1 VFARPVAGHS
11 PGRAASRPGAGAQ
24 QAAGNHGDPV
34 PERGLGERAAIGPAR
49 QAHPEGEA
57 AVRFGPRPLGQV
69 RAQRSGQRVVPGPQP
84 LPAPLDDVV
93 VPVIQQRGQDG
104 LREGGAAQVGRGLG
118 RGHPGDQA
126 RGGPDPAG
134 PQAAPVKLGQ
144 RADADQVR
152 LPGGEGG
159 QRGRRRV
166 VAERQ
171 FDQGHVVDEQGVR
184 VRRGELGHAAAV
196 PGRHDQARRV
206 VVRGDQVDQR
216 RMVRSH
222 RVLEPVRVQAGAG
235 RDPDHP
241 GTGPVQ
247 RVERAGEGRILDDHR
262 LAGQHLTPDEQVYGL
277 LAAGRDDHLGR
288 VGGQPETF
296 GQVAGDRGAQ
306 GRPPEREVPAGGG
319 HRIGPGRVGQRR
331 RHLRRAVHRGQGEVR
346 VEHRVLQQ
354 AREEAV
360 GPVHRGRGGAVRDD
374 TGAGAL
380 TALRHAL
387 VPQHLVGSGHGV
399 PAHRQ
404 GGGQVAFGGQP
415 QARG

>member
-1 VFARPVAGHS
+1 
-11 PGRAASRPGAGAQ
+11 
-24 QAAGNHGDPV
+24 
-34 PERGLGERAAIGPAR
+34 
-49 QAHPEGEA
+49 
-57 AVRFGPRPLGQV
+57 V

-84 LPAPLDDVV
+84 LPAPFDDAIVLVV
-93 VPVIQQRGQDG
+93 QQRGHDR
-104 LREGGAAQVGRGLG
+104 LREGGTAQVGQGLG

-126 RGGPDPAG
+126 RAGPEPAG
-134 PQAAPVKLGQ
+134 PQAAPVELGQ

-166 VAERQ
+166 VAERE
-171 FDQGHVVDEQGVR
+171 FGQGHVVDEHGVR
-184 VRRGELGHAAAV
+184 VRRGEPGHAAAV

-216 RMVRSH
+216 RMVHAH
-222 RVLEPVRVQAGAG
+222 RVLEPVRVQADPG

-241 GTGPVQ
+241 GAGPVQ
-247 RVERAGEGRILDDHR
+247 RVERAGEGRILDDYR
-262 LAGQHLTPDEQVYGL
+262 LAGQHLTPDEQVHGL

-306 GRPPEREVPAGGG
+306 GGPPEREVPAGGG
-319 HRIGPGRVGQRR
+319 HRIGPARVGQRR
-331 RHLRRAVHRGQGEVR
+331 RHLRGAVHRGQGEVR
-346 VEHRVLQQ
+346 VEHRLLQQ

-360 GPVHRGRGGAVRDD
+360 GPVHRGRRSAVRDD
-374 TGAGAL
+374 TGARAL

-399 PAHRQ
+399 PAHGQ
-404 GGGQVAFGGQP
+404 GGGQVAFGRQP